1 IYHLLDTVEQLNES
15 IGQGEN
21 LEAEIQNAEHDSL
34 NIGNTEQDGFVW
46 DHKANMLLLDE
57 YHKIVD
63 QFRNPTVK
71 KKPLWD
77 KIANNMFQYGYD
89 VKGDIIDKK
98 FRNMKNTFNKIK
110 DNKKTKR
117 TGRGVIQWP
126 YYTKFDSIFVDDKT
140 VNINNIISTLDS
152 HLPESTFSTNS
163 DSDRSTTPITPTT
176 SHDSESRLSNGKINT
191 VKKMVELEEQR
202 VEELKKIRLDVA
214 ESNRLTQ
221 EKINLFKTYLEKKG
235 KSKISI
241 INYKLSKF
249 VAPPAQLF
257 CSSGYGIYLGMYK
270 VKERKNI
277 ILLTEMF
284 LL

>member
-1 IYHLLDTVEQLNES
+1 MDNIKNIIHLNEYIIVGNKLVKKQNLYPDTVEQLNES

-117 TGRGVIQWP
+117 TGRWG
-126 YYTKFDSIFVDDKT
+126 DT
-140 VNINNIISTLDS
+140 V
-152 HLPESTFSTNS
+152 
-163 DSDRSTTPITPTT
+163 
-176 SHDSESRLSNGKINT
+176 
-191 VKKMVELEEQR
+191 
-202 VEELKKIRLDVA
+202 A
-214 ESNRLTQ
+214 
-221 EKINLFKTYLEKKG
+221 
-235 KSKISI
+235 
-241 INYKLSKF
+241 
-249 VAPPAQLF
+249 
-257 CSSGYGIYLGMYK
+257 
-270 VKERKNI
+270 
-277 ILLTEMF
+277 ILH
-284 LL
+284 

>member
-1 IYHLLDTVEQLNES
+1 MDNIKNIIHLNEYIIVGNKLVKKQNLYPDTVEQLNES

-89 VKGDIIDKK
+89 
-98 FRNMKNTFNKIK
+98 

-117 TGRGVIQWP
+117 T
-126 YYTKFDSIFVDDKT
+126 DDKT

-176 SHDSESRLSNGKINT
+176 SHDSESRLSNGKVNQNRLDKYR
-191 VKKMVELEEQR
+191 KKMVELEEQR
-202 VEELKKIRLDVA
+202 VEELKKIRLEVA

-221 EKINLFKTYLEKKG
+221 EKINLFKTYLEKK
-235 KSKISI
+235 
-241 INYKLSKF
+241 
-249 VAPPAQLF
+249 
-257 CSSGYGIYLGMYK
+257 
-270 VKERKNI
+270 
-277 ILLTEMF
+277 
-284 LL
+284 